1 MNSSIEEQNRMLGF
15 LALYETPSQDGYLG
29 AVLITDMQG
38 TPQEFRCTYPVK
50 PTPIQKSL
58 YGDTLEPHI
67 GVNLCGIPLMES
79 IKSKPLLII
88 VRREVLLNV
97 RTACPYPIIF
107 IRRAGEVIDIE
118 TVDSPK
124 TKLTKERLESSTGK
138 FQPIV
143 FSPHP
148 DFEDDISST
157 RKNLEEIFAHLDP
170 LEPFERIQKA
180 IEVLAKQDSKFG

>member
-1 MNSSIEEQNRMLGF
+1 MNSDSAAQDRTLGF
-15 LALYETPSQDGYLG
+15 LALYGTPSQDGYLG

-79 IKSKPLLII
+79 IRSKPLLIV

-148 DFEDDISST
+148 DFEDDTSST
-157 RKNLEEIFAHLDP
+157 RNILEEIFAHFDP

-180 IEVLAKQDSKFG
+180 IEVLAKQDSRFG